1 MGSFTDA
8 AGGFKEELRECQFG
22 VGAEYWYNDQFAL
35 RAGYQYES
43 PLKGNQK
50 YFTLGLGL
58 KYTTFGLNLSY
69 LVPTGNTR
77 SALDNTLRFTLMFDF
92 GTFEV
97 DDDPNL
103 N

>member
-1 MGSFTDA
+1 LGI
-8 AGGFKEELRECQFG
+8 GG
-22 VGAEYWYNDQFAL
+22 EYWYNDQFAI
-35 RAGYQYES
+35 RAGYQYEN
-43 PLKGNQK
+43 PRKGNLK

-77 SALDNTLRFTLMFDF
+77 SALDNTLRFTLNFDF
-92 GTFEV
+92 GAFEV
-97 DDDPNL
+97 DEDPNL